1 MIKLINVFHLQ
12 TINLRNRRF
21 LLLDEHASHM
31 SIKFIKFCWLM
42 NIVSLCFFFHITHYL
57 QFLDVDC
64 FDLLNKVYRKQLK
77 KKNKIEVMHIMK
89 LNFLAFLKKT
99 KEEVMIELI
108 IKSIWIKNKYDH
120 TILRKYIVLLKIC
133 W

>member
-1 MIKLINVFHLQ
+1 
-12 TINLRNRRF
+12 
-21 LLLDEHASHM
+21 
-31 SIKFIKFCWLM
+31 M

-108 IKSIWIKNKYDH
+108 IKSI
-120 TILRKYIVLLKIC
+120 
-133 W
+133 